1 MAKVIYADHTD
12 KEKSYNYD
20 MIFKILVIG
29 DTGVGKSNLLLRYV
43 KNEFAADMRST
54 VGVEFGTKMMK
65 IEGYDVKAQIW
76 DTAGEERYRA
86 ITSAYYKGAKGVLIV
101 YDITRKS
108 SFDNV
113 DKWLNDFKM
122 KSDEDAAIVIVG
134 NKSDLINEREVSKE
148 EATLKAQINHLA
160 FFETSAKENENVHS
174 AFLTLMQ
181 QVVKNFKNS
190 NDFGFDGGIKGKKTK
205 KKKNL
210 FNGNNAQNIVLDSN
224 NDGFEDNGF
233 NIEGKEKKKCC

>member
-1 MAKVIYADHTD
+1 MFEDD
-12 KEKSYNYD
+12 ENYD

-43 KNEFAADMRST
+43 KNEFAGDMRST

-65 IEGYDVKAQIW
+65 IDGYEVKAQIW
-76 DTAGEERYRA
+76 DTAGQERYRA

-101 YDITRKS
+101 YDITRKNT
-108 SFDNV
+108 FDNV

-122 KSDEDAAIVIVG
+122 KCDEDAAIIIVG
-134 NKSDLINEREVSKE
+134 NKSDLIQEREVSKE

-174 AFLTLMQ
+174 AFFSLMQ
-181 QVVKNFKNS
+181 QVVKNYKN
-190 NDFGFDGGIKGKKTK
+190 NEDDRFNGGVKGKSKR
-205 KKKNL
+205 KKN
-210 FNGNNAQNIVLDSN
+210 FIHNNNGQNIVLDNNN
-224 NDGFEDNGF
+224 NDDFDDNRF
-233 NIEGKEKKKCC
+233 TEINKKKCC